1 MNLPNKLTVFR
12 IVLVPIIVT
21 FLLCDFM
28 SNNYLYAFLLFL
40 IAAYTDHMDGKIARK
55 TGAITNFGKFADPL
69 ADKIL
74 VICCLICLVQ
84 ANLVNIVALIIIV
97 CREFVVTS
105 VRLVAAEQGKV
116 IPANN
121 WGKLKTVSQV
131 SAILS
136 IIGMRAVKELISNF
150 SGGFSLGVYDLISS
164 IIGEILVW
172 ISVIMTIIS
181 GIIYVYEN
189 RSLIKDVG

>member
-1 MNLPNKLTVFR
+1 M
-12 IVLVPIIVT
+12 
-21 FLLCDFM
+21 
-28 SNNYLYAFLLFL
+28 
-40 IAAYTDHMDGKIARK
+40 
-55 TGAITNFGKFADPL
+55 
-69 ADKIL
+69 
-74 VICCLICLVQ
+74 VQ

-105 VRLVAAEQGKV
+105 VRLVAVEQGKV

-172 ISVIMTIIS
+172 IAVIMTIIS